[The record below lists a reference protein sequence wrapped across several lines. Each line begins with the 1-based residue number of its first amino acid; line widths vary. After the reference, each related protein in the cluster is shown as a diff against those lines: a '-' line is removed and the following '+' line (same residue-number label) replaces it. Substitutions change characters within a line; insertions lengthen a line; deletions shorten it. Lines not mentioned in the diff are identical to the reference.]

1 MKKAAIAGIV
11 VALGAVWT
19 GSAWYTGKKAET
31 FVKQLIQDGNVDLQ
45 KFGERTGVTP
55 SIELISFERGVFS
68 STERYR
74 VKFSIPAKDGKPGH
88 DGEIEFVEYLDHGPF
103 PLSNLSRGKLAPAM
117 VASRFQL
124 VETPSVKEWFAA
136 AKGSVP
142 LSGSYSV
149 SYGKNVDG
157 KFDLAAV
164 EFAKDANSL
173 KFSGMKG
180 DIEVNTG
187 TKHAVFNAQSDSL
200 VIAGKSDD
208 SDITSMALQGLTI
221 AGNGAPGKSD
231 MYMGSQKIGFKALTI
246 NSATQPP
253 VIVKDT
259 SMAIDTSEADAG
271 VNAKAVLDFGMINV
285 QNQDVT
291 GVKFALD
298 MKNLDP
304 KALKALNEVYEKASH
319 RMLQSG
325 GEEKTPQFTPEE
337 QQILKDN
344 VQLLLAGNPSL
355 SVAPL
360 QLRTANGASTFNL
373 DLNLAKPASLDAPF
387 PDVAMQTVRKLDA
400 KVVLSKASLADL
412 MAFKAQ
418 QDGAPADQALKTAK
432 GQADMVGTMA
442 GAMGLAKVENDNV
455 VSYLNYADGQVD
467 FNGKKMPLEQFLMM
481 AMGGFMGKR

>member
-1 MKKAAIAGIV
+1 
-11 VALGAVWT
+11 
-19 GSAWYTGKKAET
+19 
-31 FVKQLIQDGNVDLQ
+31 
-45 KFGERTGVTP
+45 
-55 SIELISFERGVFS
+55 
-68 STERYR
+68 
-74 VKFSIPAKDGKPGH
+74 
-88 DGEIEFVEYLDHGPF
+88 
-103 PLSNLSRGKLAPAM
+103 
-117 VASRFQL
+117 
-124 VETPSVKEWFAA
+124 
-136 AKGSVP
+136 
-142 LSGSYSV
+142 
-149 SYGKNVDG
+149 
-157 KFDLAAV
+157 
-164 EFAKDANSL
+164 
-173 KFSGMKG
+173 MKG

>member
-1 MKKAAIAGIV
+1 
-11 VALGAVWT
+11 
-19 GSAWYTGKKAET
+19 
-31 FVKQLIQDGNVDLQ
+31 
-45 KFGERTGVTP
+45 
-55 SIELISFERGVFS
+55 
-68 STERYR
+68 
-74 VKFSIPAKDGKPGH
+74 
-88 DGEIEFVEYLDHGPF
+88 
-103 PLSNLSRGKLAPAM
+103 
-117 VASRFQL
+117 
-124 VETPSVKEWFAA
+124 
-136 AKGSVP
+136 
-142 LSGSYSV
+142 
-149 SYGKNVDG
+149 
-157 KFDLAAV
+157 
-164 EFAKDANSL
+164 
-173 KFSGMKG
+173 MKG

-373 DLNLAKPASLDAPF
+373 DLNLPSRHRWTRPSRTWPCRPCASWTPRSCCPRPAWR
-387 PDVAMQTVRKLDA
+387 T
-400 KVVLSKASLADL
+400 
-412 MAFKAQ
+412 
-418 QDGAPADQALKTAK
+418 
-432 GQADMVGTMA
+432 
-442 GAMGLAKVENDNV
+442 
-455 VSYLNYADGQVD
+455 
-467 FNGKKMPLEQFLMM
+467 
-481 AMGGFMGKR
+481 

>member
-1 MKKAAIAGIV
+1 
-11 VALGAVWT
+11 
-19 GSAWYTGKKAET
+19 
-31 FVKQLIQDGNVDLQ
+31 
-45 KFGERTGVTP
+45 
-55 SIELISFERGVFS
+55 
-68 STERYR
+68 
-74 VKFSIPAKDGKPGH
+74 
-88 DGEIEFVEYLDHGPF
+88 
-103 PLSNLSRGKLAPAM
+103 M
-117 VASRFQL
+117 VRRRQ
-124 VETPSVKEWFAA
+124 
-136 AKGSVP
+136 GSVP

-180 DIEVNTG
+180 DVEVNTG
-187 TKHAVFNAQSDSL
+187 TKHVVFNAQSDSL
-200 VIAGKSDD
+200 VIGGKSDD

-259 SMAIDTSEADAG
+259 SMSFDTSEADAG

-344 VQLLLAGNPSL
+344 VQLLLAGNPACRWRRCNC
-355 SVAPL
+355 APP
-360 QLRTANGASTFNL
+360 TARRPSTWI
-373 DLNLAKPASLDAPF
+373 
-387 PDVAMQTVRKLDA
+387 
-400 KVVLSKASLADL
+400 
-412 MAFKAQ
+412 
-418 QDGAPADQALKTAK
+418 
-432 GQADMVGTMA
+432 
-442 GAMGLAKVENDNV
+442 
-455 VSYLNYADGQVD
+455 
-467 FNGKKMPLEQFLMM
+467 
-481 AMGGFMGKR
+481 